1 MSGSAEPAEADRPAE
16 DATALLRGIGQA
28 PSHPFDIAE
37 AALALAALDRPQVA
51 LDRYRLHL
59 ADIARTVAEAAEHGN
74 HTAAGRAAMLADVL
88 HRREGYRGDADTYD
102 DLQNANL
109 MRVIDRRR
117 GLPVALGILY
127 LHAARAQGWRA
138 HGLAFPGHFLIAL
151 DAGTERTVLDPFSA
165 NPVAGASALR
175 TLLKSVVGASAELT
189 PECYTILDDR
199 RVLLRLLNNIKT
211 RLAAQGQF
219 RKAVAVT
226 ERMLLIAPEETA
238 LYRDL
243 GVFHAEV
250 GNLKA
255 AIEAL
260 DTFVANTSDEEA
272 RHIAA
277 ALAQKIAARLN

>member
-1 MSGSAEPAEADRPAE
+1 MSGITERTETVTAAEEAIE
-16 DATALLRGIGQA
+16 LLRGIGQA
-28 PSHPFDIAE
+28 PSQPFDIAE
-37 AALALAALDRPQVA
+37 AALALAALDRPQVP

-59 ADIARTVAEAAEHGN
+59 ADIARTVAEAAEDGN
-74 HTAAGRAAMLADVL
+74 CSAAGRVSMLTSVL

-138 HGLAFPGHFLIAL
+138 HGLAFPGHFLLAL

-165 NPVAGASALR
+165 KPVAGASAMR
-175 TLLKSVVGASAELT
+175 TLLKSVVGAGAELT
-189 PECYTILDDR
+189 PDCYTVLDDR

-219 RKAVAVT
+219 RKAVAVA
-226 ERMLLIAPEETA
+226 ERMLLIVPEETA
-238 LYRDL
+238 LYREL
-243 GVFHAEV
+243 GVFHAEA

-255 AIEAL
+255 AITAL
-260 DTFVANTSDEEA
+260 DTFVATTSDEEA

>member
-1 MSGSAEPAEADRPAE
+1 MSGSAERAETGTPAD

-28 PSHPFDIAE
+28 PSAPFDIAE

-59 ADIARTVAEAAEHGN
+59 ADIART
-74 HTAAGRAAMLADVL
+74 AAGRAKMLATVL
-88 HRREGYRGDADTYD
+88 HRQEGYRGDADTYD

-151 DAGTERTVLDPFSA
+151 DAGTGRTVLDPFSGK
-165 NPVAGASALR
+165 PVDGASALR
-175 TLLKSVVGASAELT
+175 ALLKSVVGAGAELT
-189 PECYTILDDR
+189 PDCYTILDDR

-211 RLAAQGQF
+211 RVAAQGQF

-226 ERMLLIAPEETA
+226 ERMLLIVPEETS
-238 LYRDL
+238 LYREL
-243 GVFHAEV
+243 GVFHAEA

-255 AIEAL
+255 AIAAL
-260 DTFVANTSDEEA
+260 DTFVATTSDEEG

>member
-1 MSGSAEPAEADRPAE
+1 MSGSAERAETGTPAD

-28 PSHPFDIAE
+28 PSAPFDIAE

-59 ADIARTVAEAAEHGN
+59 ADIARTVA
-74 HTAAGRAAMLADVL
+74 GRAKMLATVL
-88 HRREGYRGDADTYD
+88 HRQEGYRGDADTYD

-151 DAGTERTVLDPFSA
+151 DAGTGRTVLDPFSGK
-165 NPVAGASALR
+165 PVDGASALR
-175 TLLKSVVGASAELT
+175 ALLKSVVGAGAELT
-189 PECYTILDDR
+189 PDCYTILDDR

-211 RLAAQGQF
+211 RVAAQGQF

-226 ERMLLIAPEETA
+226 ERMLLIVPEETS
-238 LYRDL
+238 LYREL
-243 GVFHAEV
+243 GVFHAEA

-255 AIEAL
+255 AIAAL
-260 DTFVANTSDEEA
+260 DTFVATTSDEEG